1 MKYKEGDSVRIVSCD
16 VNPSF
21 VGRKGVVVEALQADV
36 PLYKIMVSGEIVTDY
51 ATEDC
56 LEPLTANSIWHPMSE
71 CPIKGESIIIECEHS
86 FYGIV
91 LRCGGSRLKNE
102 NMTKYKRWCYV
113 KDLLNDK

>member
-1 MKYKEGDSVRIVSCD
+1 MKYKEGDLVRIVSCD

-21 VGRKGVVVEALQADV
+21 VGRKGMVVKTLQADV

-56 LEPLTANSIWHPMSE
+56 LEPLSANSIWHPMSE
-71 CPIKGESIIIECEHS
+71 CPTKGESIIIECEHS

-91 LRCGGSRLKNE
+91 LRRGGSRLKNE
-102 NMTKYKRWCYV
+102 NMAKYKRWCYV
-113 KDLLNDK
+113 KDLLNI